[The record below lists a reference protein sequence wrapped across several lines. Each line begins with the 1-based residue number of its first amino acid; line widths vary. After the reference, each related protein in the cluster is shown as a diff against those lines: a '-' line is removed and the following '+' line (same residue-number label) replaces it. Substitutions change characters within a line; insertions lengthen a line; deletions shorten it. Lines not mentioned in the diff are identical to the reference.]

1 MQKNSIF
8 KILPGLFFSMIFF
21 VSSSQDY
28 SDDYVQ
34 FREWT
39 FGEGP
44 DRFALVNL
52 KSKTIQNTT
61 LKPYLC
67 IDIYKDDDGTVGI
80 RLAGEDIYK
89 YNEDKNYIQL
99 DFIVDD
105 SEIFGYT
112 SRVLESNSDNWDTEI
127 KLTRM
132 EGEPSLF
139 DLFDLMKKGENIYVQ
154 TTGAGDPKVWSFELD
169 GFSEGYNSI
178 FNKWNEWKQKQKKD
192 NPFKKKDDNPFRR

>member
-1 MQKNSIF
+1 MKKNLTF
-8 KILPGLFFSMIFF
+8 KLLQTLFLSFVVF
-21 VSSSQDY
+21 VSNSQD
-28 SDDYVQ
+28 SDYEAYDN
-34 FREWT
+34 WILL
-39 FGEGP
+39 EGP
-44 DRFALVNL
+44 ERFIMFNYDGKIIDNATVSPTLVIDVL
-52 KSKTIQNTT
+52 KDN
-61 LKPYLC
+61 
-67 IDIYKDDDGTVGI
+67 DGSVGI
-80 RLAGEDIYK
+80 RLNQEDIYR

-105 SEIFGYT
+105 SEVFGYT
-112 SRVLESNSDNWDTEI
+112 SRVVESSSDDWETEI

-139 DLFDLMKKGENIYVQ
+139 DLFDLMKKGQNIYVQ